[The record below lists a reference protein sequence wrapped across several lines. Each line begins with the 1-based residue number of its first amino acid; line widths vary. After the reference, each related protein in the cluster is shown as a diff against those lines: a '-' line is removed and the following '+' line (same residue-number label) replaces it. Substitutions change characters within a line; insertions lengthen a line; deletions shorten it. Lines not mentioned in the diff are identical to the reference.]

1 MTMMEEH
8 YFPAGERVRYCASRA
23 LDRDDTPIR
32 VNRETLR
39 AGMQPDWSNA
49 WEYEHASETVHYTFD
64 EALAYAE
71 QQAQE
76 EYAEE
81 RRRNGDDR

>member
-1 MTMMEEH
+1 MTLMEEH

-23 LDRDDTPIR
+23 LDRDDVEMR
-32 VNRETLR
+32 VHRETLR
-39 AGMQPDWSNA
+39 AGMQSDWSNA
-49 WEYEHASETVHYTFD
+49 WDVELASETRHYTFD

-71 QQAQE
+71 QQAHE

-81 RRRNGDDR
+81 RRRNGDE